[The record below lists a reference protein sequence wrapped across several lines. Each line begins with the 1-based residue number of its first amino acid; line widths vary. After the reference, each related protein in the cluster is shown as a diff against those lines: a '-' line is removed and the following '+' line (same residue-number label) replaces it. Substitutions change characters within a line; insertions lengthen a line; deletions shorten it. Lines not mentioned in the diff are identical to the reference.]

1 MSTRCATEIGAPQKI
16 QKNLKIEKNIFF
28 ENHKNQNNVKKLFY
42 FNFFRILS
50 HEEHIQITIPNLS
63 KFLLILLSYQS
74 S

>member
-16 QKNLKIEKNIFF
+16 QKNLKIEKNIIIF

-50 HEEHIQITIPNLS
+50 YEEHIQITPN
-63 KFLLILLSYQS
+63 FLTSR
-74 S
+74 